1 MEQTKLPLKLH
12 ELRSG
17 IDAELEQLSED
28 EQALILQ
35 RFLQRIQKYRTT
47 GGRFENIRQVFSP
60 PYLWLLIGG
69 GIVLPILLYIVI
81 IWSSL
86 QLEG

>member
-1 MEQTKLPLKLH
+1 MEQTKLPMKLH

-47 GGRFENIRQVFSP
+47 GSHFENIRQVFSP

>member
-47 GGRFENIRQVFSP
+47 GSRFENIRQVFSP